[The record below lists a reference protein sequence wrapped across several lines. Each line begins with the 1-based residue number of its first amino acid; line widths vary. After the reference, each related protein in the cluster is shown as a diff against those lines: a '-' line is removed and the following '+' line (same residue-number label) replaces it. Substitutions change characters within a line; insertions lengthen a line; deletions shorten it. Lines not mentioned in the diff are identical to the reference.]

1 MGRQGG
7 RLASRCPRRQGRSR
21 SLRRGRPGR
30 RRGRVPPRSGS
41 SGPATGRPGR
51 AGRRRC
57 PAGPR
62 SWPRRWRACRSRR
75 PRPRRRPRATE
86 RCLRP
91 AVQLPQRRCSCAPPW
106 RFRSVQYRSRLCH
119 QGSELPNTLG
129 HEASWTRGSARPPT
143 TATMTETIETADLV
157 IAYERSGPGDGR
169 PVVLTHGWPDDVHCW
184 DAVVGTLLEGL
195 DLRDVVLAGHD
206 WGARAS
212 YVASVL
218 VPERVRGLVA
228 LSVGYGSTS
237 LDAPISFEQARAYWY
252 QWFFATP
259 KGRRTLEHDR
269 PALCRHLWRL
279 WAPSWKFTSEAFD
292 ETASAWDNPDWLAV
306 TVHSY
311 THRWGGTPGDP
322 AYEELEAKLARNPP
336 IQVPTIVLHGSD
348 DGATLVTASE
358 DKDQFFTAGYER
370 RVLEGVGHFVPRE
383 APSPAAKAILRLAT

>member
-30 RRGRVPPRSGS
+30 
-41 SGPATGRPGR
+41 

-62 SWPRRWRACRSRR
+62 SWPRRWRAGRPARCPRRLRGAPARRRRRRPCRSRR

-106 RFRSVQYRSRLCH
+106 RFRSVQYRPRLCH

-129 HEASWTRGSARPPT
+129 PEASWTRGSARPPT

-184 DAVVGTLLEGL
+184 DAVVGTLVEAGCRVYTPYLRGFGPTRFRRQETMRSGQIGALGRDLLEGL

-279 WAPSWKFTSEAFD
+279 WAP
-292 ETASAWDNPDWLAV
+292 
-306 TVHSY
+306 
-311 THRWGGTPGDP
+311 
-322 AYEELEAKLARNPP
+322 
-336 IQVPTIVLHGSD
+336 
-348 DGATLVTASE
+348 
-358 DKDQFFTAGYER
+358 
-370 RVLEGVGHFVPRE
+370 
-383 APSPAAKAILRLAT
+383 

>member
-62 SWPRRWRACRSRR
+62 SWPRRWRAGRPARCPRRLRGAPARRRRRRPCRSRR

-129 HEASWTRGSARPPT
+129 PEASWTRGSARPPT

-169 PVVLTHGWPDDVHCW
+169 PV
-184 DAVVGTLLEGL
+184 
-195 DLRDVVLAGHD
+195 
-206 WGARAS
+206 
-212 YVASVL
+212 
-218 VPERVRGLVA
+218 
-228 LSVGYGSTS
+228 
-237 LDAPISFEQARAYWY
+237 
-252 QWFFATP
+252 
-259 KGRRTLEHDR
+259 EHDR
-269 PALCRHLWRL
+269 PALCRHRWRL
-279 WAPSWKFTSEAFD
+279 WAPSWKFTAEAFD

-370 RVLEGVGHFVPRE
+370 RVLEGVGHFVPRG
-383 APSPAAKAILRLAT
+383 APSPAAKSILRLAT

>member
-1 MGRQGG
+1 M
-7 RLASRCPRRQGRSR
+7 
-21 SLRRGRPGR
+21 
-30 RRGRVPPRSGS
+30 
-41 SGPATGRPGR
+41 
-51 AGRRRC
+51 
-57 PAGPR
+57 
-62 SWPRRWRACRSRR
+62 
-75 PRPRRRPRATE
+75 
-86 RCLRP
+86 
-91 AVQLPQRRCSCAPPW
+91 
-106 RFRSVQYRSRLCH
+106 
-119 QGSELPNTLG
+119 
-129 HEASWTRGSARPPT
+129 
-143 TATMTETIETADLV
+143 
-157 IAYERSGPGDGR
+157 
-169 PVVLTHGWPDDVHCW
+169 VLTHGWPDDVHCW
-184 DAVVGTLLEGL
+184 DAVVGTLVEAGCRVYTPYLRGFGPTRFRRQETIRSGQIGALGRDLYDLLEGL
-195 DLRDVVLAGHD
+195 DLHDVVLAGHD

-292 ETASAWDNPDWLAV
+292 EAASAW
-306 TVHSY
+306 
-311 THRWGGTPGDP
+311 G
-322 AYEELEAKLARNPP
+322 
-336 IQVPTIVLHGSD
+336 IVLHGSD

>member
-1 MGRQGG
+1 MFAASGPASTASLLMRTSLAIPVGPVSPAAVSSRVRATQHPRARGILDARVGPTSDHSDDDRDDRDGG
-7 RLASRCPRRQGRSR
+7 PGDRLRAV
-21 SLRRGRPGR
+21 RPGR
-30 RRGRVPPRSGS
+30 WPAGGPHPRLAGCRVYTPYLRGFGPTRFRRQETMRSGQI
-41 SGPATGRPGR
+41 GALGRD
-51 AGRRRC
+51 
-57 PAGPR
+57 
-62 SWPRRWRACRSRR
+62 
-75 PRPRRRPRATE
+75 
-86 RCLRP
+86 
-91 AVQLPQRRCSCAPPW
+91 
-106 RFRSVQYRSRLCH
+106 LC
-119 QGSELPNTLG
+119 
-129 HEASWTRGSARPPT
+129 
-143 TATMTETIETADLV
+143 D
-157 IAYERSGPGDGR
+157 
-169 PVVLTHGWPDDVHCW
+169 
-184 DAVVGTLLEGL
+184 LLEGL

-311 THRWGGTPGDP
+311 THRWVNTP
-322 AYEELEAKLARNPP
+322 AN
-336 IQVPTIVLHGSD
+336 T
-348 DGATLVTASE
+348 
-358 DKDQFFTAGYER
+358 
-370 RVLEGVGHFVPRE
+370 
-383 APSPAAKAILRLAT
+383 